1 MYFLVL
7 FFLLNTRNWCFHS
20 ETCILNRNLG
30 LLILTSLTNCESNVW
45 RLFSGVTFNIIDC
58 LLFNWYFIKNL
69 IGGDVFFIRQFWW
82 IYRIFFKN
90 NSRNVFLD
98 CSWFIH
104 QLHVFKIKKKIYC
117 FILGQISCFFFVL
130 K

>member
-82 IYRIFFKN
+82 IYRIFLKIIAGTFFSTVVGLFINYMFLKLKRKFTA
-90 NSRNVFLD
+90 SFWGKFPVFFL
-98 CSWFIH
+98 S
-104 QLHVFKIKKKIYC
+104 
-117 FILGQISCFFFVL
+117 
-130 K
+130 